1 MLVSLRLK
9 PEVVRLLKQACKSE
23 RKTRT
28 AVIHEALEAHLKRGK
43 TPLGERIRE
52 ALKKIPEGFRIE
64 RRQPRKPDKRD
75 WGR

>member
-28 AVIHEALEAHLKRGK
+28 AVIHDALKQYLSPLRP
-43 TPLGERIRE
+43 PLGDVIRE
-52 ALKKIPEGFRIE
+52 VLADCPEGLGIE
-64 RRQPRKPDKRD
+64 RLQPFAPEPRAKVR
-75 WGR
+75 